1 MLSFE
6 GGSRRLAAEEAFGLI
21 EEVVRIGAASVQKSL
36 DHSFHAV
43 GEFTFDKVDEGLN
56 DAIDLIFFDAES
68 EEFFFEFVHG
78 SEWI

>member
-1 MLSFE
+1 MLNFG

-21 EEVVRIGAASVQKSL
+21 EEVVGIGAVSVQKSL
-36 DHSFHAV
+36 DHSFHTV
-43 GEFTFDKVDEGLN
+43 GDFAFDEVDKGLN
-56 DAIDLIFFDAES
+56 NAIDLIFVDAES